1 MIPATGMELQ
11 FPPRMK
17 AFVQTRR
24 RLYPALLSSSIL
36 RLPAFPYS
44 APVSHR
50 NKDAPPRTQMES
62 RGSKT
67 FHLSVANKGNSNL
80 FSVAFDAFHSPALV
94 CFSRVVSSFSYLPP
108 TLLQFSP
115 LSHTDL
121 PQATNDLLVRAFVPC
136 CNASFGLSSKQAL
149 FILFKIQR
157 NRDFPGG
164 LVGKTPC
171 SQCKGSRFHPWSGNK
186 TPHASTKNLACCN

>member
-1 MIPATGMELQ
+1 MAGGLLVPVTGKELQ

-36 RLPAFPYS
+36 QLPAFPHS

-67 FHLSVANKGNSNL
+67 FYRSVANKGNSNL

-94 CFSRVVSSFSYLPP
+94 YFSRVISSFSYLPP
-108 TLLQFSP
+108 AILQFSP
-115 LSHTDL
+115 LSQTDL
-121 PQATNDLLVRAFVPC
+121 PQATNVLLFRPLCLAVIPHLVYHQNKPY
-136 CNASFGLSSKQAL
+136 SFFLKYKETGTS
-149 FILFKIQR
+149 
-157 NRDFPGG
+157 
-164 LVGKTPC
+164 LVV
-171 SQCKGSRFHPWSGNK
+171 
-186 TPHASTKNLACCN
+186 

>member
-1 MIPATGMELQ
+1 
-11 FPPRMK
+11 
-17 AFVQTRR
+17 
-24 RLYPALLSSSIL
+24 
-36 RLPAFPYS
+36 
-44 APVSHR
+44 
-50 NKDAPPRTQMES
+50 MES

-67 FHLSVANKGNSNL
+67 FHRSVANKGNSNL

-94 CFSRVVSSFSYLPP
+94 YFSRVISNFSYLPP
-108 TLLQFSP
+108 AILQFSP

-121 PQATNDLLVRAFVPC
+121 PQAKNVLLFRAFVPC
-136 CNASFGLSSKQAL
+136 CNSSFGLSSKQAL

-164 LVGKTPC
+164 LLGKTPC

-186 TPHASTKNLACCN
+186 IPHASTKNPACCN

>member
-1 MIPATGMELQ
+1 
-11 FPPRMK
+11 MK

-36 RLPAFPYS
+36 RLPAFPHS

-67 FHLSVANKGNSNL
+67 FHRSVANKGNSNL

-94 CFSRVVSSFSYLPP
+94 YFSRVISSFSYLPP
-108 TLLQFSP
+108 TILQFSP

-121 PQATNDLLVRAFVPC
+121 LQATNVLLFQAFVPC
-136 CNASFGLSSKQAL
+136 CNSSFGLSLKQAL
-149 FILFKIQR
+149 FIFFLNTKKQGLPWWSRREDSMLPTQR
-157 NRDFPGG
+157 VQVSSMVREEDPTCLN
-164 LVGKTPC
+164 
-171 SQCKGSRFHPWSGNK
+171 
-186 TPHASTKNLACCN
+186 

>member
-1 MIPATGMELQ
+1 MELQ

-17 AFVQTRR
+17 AFVPTRR
-24 RLYPALLSSSIL
+24 RLYPTLPSPSIL

-44 APVSHR
+44 APVSPR

-67 FHLSVANKGNSNL
+67 FHRSFANKGNSNL

-94 CFSRVVSSFSYLPP
+94 CFSRVISSSSFLPP
-108 TLLQFSP
+108 TLLQFGP

-121 PQATNDLLVRAFVPC
+121 PQATDVLLFPAFVPR
-136 CNASFGLSSKQAL
+136 CNSSFGLSSKQAL

-157 NRDFPGG
+157 NGDF
-164 LVGKTPC
+164 LVV
-171 SQCKGSRFHPWSGNK
+171 
-186 TPHASTKNLACCN
+186 